1 MDQVKA
7 FAKKYTKEI
16 VLSTILFLFL
26 NYLLYYFRF
35 VFLGNFIDG
44 FNFLFENPKYLF
56 YAFPLSFDTIDI
68 LIPILAVAVI
78 NLMLIEKRNNK
89 KTYKKGVEHGSAE
102 WGNIQKDMAGMRDD
116 KNTSNN
122 LILSENVKIML
133 DDSEAHFMHRRNKNV
148 LVIGGSGSG
157 KTRSLVK
164 PNLLQ
169 MNSNYVITDPKGT
182 ILNEIGLALKNVG
195 NYKIKVLNT
204 IDFSQSM
211 KYNPLAY
218 VKTSTDILKLVNII
232 IKNTEGKVG
241 AGVNEDFWVKA
252 ERLLYSAYISL
263 IISVFPK
270 EEQNLLTLVDLLKF
284 SDVPEDETQNA
295 LDYMFEI
302 LEEEEPNHFAVSQ
315 YKLYKKAQGK
325 TTSSILISCG
335 ARLAPLNVDEV
346 RDLLS
351 EDELDFTSMGG
362 EEKASDR
369 KTALFIIIPDTD
381 STYNFIVAMLYS
393 QMFNLLTTI
402 ADNKYKGSFPTAIQ
416 FYLDEFAN
424 IGLIPD
430 FDKLVSTI
438 RSRNM
443 SSFIILQTKSQL
455 ETIYQKAAETIIGNC
470 DSFVFLGGKEPS
482 TIKYINETLGRQ
494 TINDSNMSKST
505 TNVSVQDSK
514 MGRDLMTKDEIAT
527 MPRNKC
533 IVTITGLNPF
543 YDNKFSLEEH
553 PNYKYHSQGE
563 KYWFDTKQ
571 YLKLL
576 KESKEAR
583 RKQRAEQQKKM
594 QEESKRVLINDG
606 GLKVYFS
613 KAS

>member
-1 MDQVKA
+1 MEQIKKI
-7 FAKKYTKEI
+7 AKKNTKEI
-16 VLSTILFLFL
+16 VLSSVLFLLL

-56 YAFPLSFDTIDI
+56 YAFPLSFNTIDI
-68 LIPILAVAVI
+68 LVPLLVVVVI
-78 NLMLIEKRNNK
+78 NLILIEKKNNK
-89 KTYKKGVEHGSAE
+89 KTYKKGVEYGSAE
-102 WGNIQKDMAGMRDD
+102 WGNIKNDMAGMRDD

-122 LILSENVKIML
+122 LILSENVRIML
-133 DDSEAHFMHRRNKNV
+133 DDSNANFMHRRNKNV

-169 MNSNYVITDPKGT
+169 MNSNYVVTDPKGT
-182 ILNEIGLALKNVG
+182 ILNEIGLALKNIG

-252 ERLLYSAYISL
+252 ERLLYSAYLSL
-263 IISVFPK
+263 IITKFPK
-270 EEQNLLTLVDLLKF
+270 EEQNLITLVDLLKY

-295 LDYMFEI
+295 LDYLFEE
-302 LEEEEPNHFAVSQ
+302 LEKENPNHFAVSQ

-335 ARLAPLNVDEV
+335 ARLAPLNVDEI

-362 EEKASDR
+362 EKNANDR
-369 KTALFIIIPDTD
+369 KTAFFIIIPDTD

-402 ADNKYKGSFPTAIQ
+402 ADNEYKGSFPTAIQ

-430 FDKLVSTI
+430 FDKLISTI

-514 MGRDLMTKDEIAT
+514 IARDLMTKDEIAT

-543 YDNKFSLEEH
+543 YDNKYNLENH
-553 PNYKYHSQGE
+553 VNYKYHSQGE
-563 KYWFDTKQ
+563 KYWFDTKK
-571 YLKLL
+571 YLELIKKNKEKKREVLL
-576 KESKEAR
+576 KK
-583 RKQRAEQQKKM
+583 KQQALEDKKRM
-594 QEESKRVLINDG
+594 LVINDKEKIY
-606 GLKVYFS
+606 LQKVS
-613 KAS
+613 